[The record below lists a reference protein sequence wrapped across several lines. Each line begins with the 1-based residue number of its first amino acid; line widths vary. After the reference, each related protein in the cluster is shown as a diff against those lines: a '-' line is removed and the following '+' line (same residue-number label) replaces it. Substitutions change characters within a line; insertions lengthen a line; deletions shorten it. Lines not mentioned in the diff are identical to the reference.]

1 MNEGPER
8 SPAEE
13 RAQRLEA
20 ALAAV
25 TARVFQL
32 EQEVAALRGQPSTAA
47 PVPAAGESSVDAQF
61 QGAAPQTAPIG
72 ASRPGAAESFAPLP
86 AASAPP
92 ARVREERSVESRL
105 GSQWFNRIGIIALLI
120 GVALFLKFAF
130 DNHWIGPLGRVL
142 VGLIGGVALI
152 IWSERF
158 RRHGY
163 PPFSYS
169 LKALGGGI
177 LYLSLW
183 AAFAE
188 YALIPAG
195 VAFAA

>member
-32 EQEVAALRGQPSTAA
+32 EQEVAVLRGQQLPATS
-47 PVPAAGESSVDAQF
+47 VPAAGEASVDAQF
-61 QGAAPQTAPIG
+61 QGAAPPMG
-72 ASRPGAAESFAPLP
+72 AGRGGGRESLAPLP

-105 GSQWFNRIGIIALLI
+105 GSQWFNRIGII
-120 GVALFLKFAF
+120 
-130 DNHWIGPLGRVL
+130 
-142 VGLIGGVALI
+142 
-152 IWSERF
+152 
-158 RRHGY
+158 
-163 PPFSYS
+163 
-169 LKALGGGI
+169 
-177 LYLSLW
+177 
-183 AAFAE
+183 
-188 YALIPAG
+188 
-195 VAFAA
+195 